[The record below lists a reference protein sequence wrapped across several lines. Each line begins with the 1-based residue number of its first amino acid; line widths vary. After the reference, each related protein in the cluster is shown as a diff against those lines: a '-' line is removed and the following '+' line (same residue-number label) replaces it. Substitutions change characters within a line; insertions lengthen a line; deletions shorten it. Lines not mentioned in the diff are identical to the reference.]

1 MARARNIKPSFFT
14 HDELAD
20 NDPLGRL
27 LFIGLWTIADY
38 KGELEWRPK
47 RVKAQV
53 LPYDDCDIEVL
64 AINLEKTG
72 FIRFYSVGG
81 SDYVHIVNFNKHQN
95 PHKNEK
101 DKGSDVPAMTSEN
114 IAEPSQT
121 IDLNGVDK
129 ITDGIE
135 INREENG
142 TTPAD
147 SLFLIP
153 SSCSLIP
160 DSGNLIPVVKDPMSK
175 PSVIDDRVKQVIDL
189 LNSMTGSKYKAST
202 KSHAGNISGRLNDG
216 HSVDDLMAVVRFKV
230 GEWLHDPKMAQYLR
244 PETLFQAGKF
254 NGYLTSA
261 KATQGP
267 LAGLS
272 AISRKNAQ
280 NLAGWL
286 NEE

>member
-20 NDPLGRL
+20 NEPLGRL

-53 LPYDDCDIEVL
+53 MPYDVCDIEAL

-114 IAEPSQT
+114 LTDASQVIEST
-121 IDLNGVDK
+121 AIDTK
-129 ITDGIE
+129 TDVIE

-142 TTPAD
+142 TAPAD

-153 SSCSLIP
+153 DSCSLIP
-160 DSGNLIPVVKDPMSK
+160 DTNTHESGK
-175 PSVIDDRVKQVIDL
+175 PDSGAPKVAIDFSPL
-189 LNSMTGSKYKAST
+189 CMTGEQIDEVKRIRRKNKCGSITQRVVNTLAKEFELAAKIGWGPEDILSEWEMRGWKGFKAEWVTPRS
-202 KSHAGNISGRLNDG
+202 SAGSG
-216 HSVDDLMAVVRFKV
+216 
-230 GEWLHDPKMAQYLR
+230 PKPFGAHVEKTM
-244 PETLFQAGKF
+244 ETL
-254 NGYLTSA
+254 
-261 KATQGP
+261 
-267 LAGLS
+267 
-272 AISRKNAQ
+272 KNFDW
-280 NLAGWL
+280 GIG
-286 NEE
+286 NE

>member
-72 FIRFYSVGG
+72 FIRFYYVGG

-95 PHKNEK
+95 THKNEK

-153 SSCSLIP
+153 DSCSLIP

-175 PSVIDDRVKQVIDL
+175 PSVIDDMVKQVIDL
-189 LNSMTGSKYKAST
+189 LNSMTGSKYKAGT
-202 KSHAGNISGRLNDG
+202 KSHAGNISRRLNDG

-230 GEWLHDPKMAQYLR
+230 QEWLHDPKMAQYLR

-254 NGYLTSA
+254 NGYLTAA

-280 NLAGWL
+280 NLEGWCD
-286 NEE
+286 E

>member
-47 RVKAQV
+47 RVKAQIM
-53 LPYDDCDIEVL
+53 PYDECDIEAL

-72 FIRFYSVGG
+72 FIRFYSVSG

-101 DKGSDVPAMTSEN
+101 DKGSDVPEMTSEN
-114 IAEPSQT
+114 IAKPSQT

-147 SLFLIP
+147 SLFLLP
-153 SSCSLIP
+153 DSCSLIP
-160 DSGNLIPVVKDPMSK
+160 DTNTPESGKPNSGAPKDAIDFSPLRMTTEQVEEVKR
-175 PSVIDDRVKQVIDL
+175 IR
-189 LNSMTGSKYKAST
+189 
-202 KSHAGNISGRLNDG
+202 
-216 HSVDDLMAVVRFKV
+216 
-230 GEWLHDPKMAQYLR
+230 
-244 PETLFQAGKF
+244 
-254 NGYLTSA
+254 
-261 KATQGP
+261 
-267 LAGLS
+267 
-272 AISRKNAQ
+272 RKNKCGAITQ
-280 NLAGWL
+280 RVVNTLAKEFDLAAKKGWGQEDIL
-286 NEE
+286 SEWELRGWKGFKAEWVTPNPGQKSSQAAPKPREFSQ

>member
-129 ITDGIE
+129 TTDGIE

-175 PSVIDDRVKQVIDL
+175 PAVIDDRVKQVIDL

-254 NGYLTSA
+254 NGYLTAA

-280 NLAGWL
+280 NLAGWCD
-286 NEE
+286 E